1 MPAYWRPYYYWRRQ
15 RKRRRWIPRRRTRRS
30 FQRKRTR
37 YTRKRY
43 WRKKVKKFKFPK
55 KRKVK
60 TVKEFQPT
68 KVNRCKIVGF
78 KCLFEGNK
86 ARLSRNYIQYIYSIA
101 PKHWPSGGGW
111 SLLVFSLT
119 SLWEDYE
126 HLQNVWTRSNVGLPL
141 VKYRG
146 VRFKFYQSHFT
157 DYIVWYDTCWPM
169 VDTELQHADLA
180 PSRMVQ
186 RRHKL
191 VIPSTTTRKRKRPYK
206 TIYVP
211 PPTQMQTHW
220 YFQRDIC
227 KTPLVM
233 LGVTAVDLKFP
244 FNYPDARNNTTRIQC
259 LSTFIFQNPDFGE
272 FPQTTGYSPKK
283 NEQNENLYLYAYSGN
298 TTTNFKASDIGNF
311 YCLTNTK
318 DFQMGKTIAEL
329 ENANNQKEN
338 WGNPFYFH
346 FLTDSNTDSNFTIL
360 ITKSSPATL
369 LNWYKSNK
377 TQSQTP
383 YTESITPVSGPLLYE
398 CSYNPAKDTGS
409 TNKVYIVSNTTSSTW
424 DPPSNENH
432 IIEGLPL
439 PILLWGWTDWI
450 IKIKQTVSPEKY
462 QIVVIQS
469 KMFDPELPY
478 YVPIDFDFT
487 EGYDPYTPK
496 TYDTPHNVNIF
507 NKSHWYPKIMFQ
519 QQEIEKLCQSGNNV
533 PRPIDNVYIQGF
545 CKYKF
550 YFTWGGC
557 PKQLEKAYDPC
568 LQPVWPTADK
578 LTGRIEI
585 SNPTTHPKTELY
597 DWDWDEDYVK
607 ERALQRIRL
616 YTTTYAPTLSS
627 AANKN
632 QPKALKK
639 VQEKEPSEE
648 TEETKLFEQLHH
660 LRVQRK
666 LLEQQVKQRRLK
678 SL

>member
-298 TTTNFKASDIGNF
+298 TTTNFKASDIGTF